1 MIISANEY
9 KVWLTSDLHFG
20 HQKEFL
26 FSPRGYESN
35 AQMMEDIVER
45 WNKKI
50 APTDHVYIL
59 GDLLVGQ
66 DEAQALSMLQKLNGY
81 LHIVLGNHDTDRRKD
96 LYEQFPNI
104 VEIAL
109 AMRFRYKKYG
119 FYLSHYPT
127 ICSNMDS
134 GKPLHDMVINLCG
147 HSHTKDPFADWD
159 KGLIYHCEL
168 DAHDNEPILIDDI
181 IEEIK
186 LKIES
191 EKLTLF

>member
-1 MIISANEY
+1 MIISSNEY

-50 APTDHVYIL
+50 APEDHVYIL
-59 GDLLVGQ
+59 GDLVVGQ
-66 DEAQALSMLQKLNGY
+66 DEAQALSMLQKLNGN

-109 AMRFRYKKYG
+109 AMRFRYNKYS

-127 ICSNMDS
+127 ICSNMDADRTLDS
-134 GKPLHDMVINLCG
+134 KVINLCG

-181 IEEIK
+181 IKDMNE
-186 LKIES
+186 KIES
-191 EKLTLF
+191 KKLTLF